1 MTDGSPTT
9 SVMARYPTSVRAV
22 IHGSVLLLVLAAC
35 SIGPGKPD
43 LTRLY
48 ESAQVQSE
56 QPPLILIPGVLGSR
70 LEQGDGREVWPGGI
84 GSLLLS
90 RYQNLAMPID
100 EDTLEA
106 GPGGLKPGGLFDKAA
121 GRQYYSRIIDVLE
134 GPGGYRRGTPG
145 VTPDDSAPR
154 YYVMTYDW
162 RQGAVQNAR
171 ELDLLIRA
179 IRTDHS
185 SPDLRVDIIG
195 HSMGGLIARY
205 FSRYGTKD
213 VLDDNQFDAEDPGA
227 SRLRRLVL
235 VGTPNLGSI
244 GAIRSLINGE
254 HLGLRRSL
262 PEVLMTMP
270 AIYQLFPHALDNWL
284 YTVSGKPLERDQF
297 DAAIWR
303 RFRMG
308 PWDPA
313 VKKRL
318 VDRYGA
324 PEAEAR
330 IATLRE
336 FFDKQL
342 ERARRFT
349 WSLSL
354 ETAAESAES
363 LVFGGD
369 CSLTP
374 AKIVVE
380 EVKGESVLRLW
391 PENIRRPVGGIDYSR
406 LMLEPGDGTV
416 TKASLL
422 GRQELD
428 PTAPRHRYLHFA
440 PRNVFFFCERH
451 EVLTG
456 NITFQDNLLH
466 ALLRVD

>member
-1 MTDGSPTT
+1 M
-9 SVMARYPTSVRAV
+9 
-22 IHGSVLLLVLAAC
+22 LLALTGC
-35 SIGPGKPD
+35 SIDPGKPD
-43 LTRLY
+43 LARLY
-48 ESAQVQSE
+48 ESATGQAK

-70 LEQGDGREVWPGGI
+70 LEDGDGREAWPGGI
-84 GSLLLS
+84 GSLIMS

-100 EDTLEA
+100 TETLEP
-106 GPGGLKPGGLFDKAA
+106 GRGGLKPGGLFDKAA
-121 GRQYYSRIIDVLE
+121 GRQYYSRILEVLE

-145 VTPDDSAPR
+145 IKPDDGAPR

-162 RQGAVQNAR
+162 RQDAVQSAR
-171 ELDLLIRA
+171 ELDRLIRT
-179 IRTDHS
+179 IRADHA

-205 FSRYGTKD
+205 YSRYGTAD
-213 VLDDNQFDAEDPGA
+213 VLDDNQFPADNPGA
-227 SRLRRLVL
+227 SRLRRVVL

-254 HLGLRRSL
+254 HLGLRRSP

-270 AIYQLFPHALDNWL
+270 AIYQLFPHALDSWL
-284 YTVSGKPLERDQF
+284 YTASGKPLERDQF
-297 DAAIWR
+297 DANIWR

-308 PWDPA
+308 PWDPS
-313 VKKRL
+313 VK
-318 VDRYGA
+318 DRMTHRHG
-324 PEAEAR
+324 ETVAEAR

-354 ETAAESAES
+354 ETEAASAES

-374 AKIVVE
+374 ANIVVE
-380 EVKGESVLRLW
+380 EVQGESVLRLW
-391 PENIRRPVGGIDYSR
+391 PENIRHPVSGVDYSR

-422 GRQELD
+422 GREELD
-428 PTAPRHRYLHFA
+428 PTTRRHRYLHFA
-440 PRNVFFFCERH
+440 PSNVLFFCERH

-456 NITFQDNLLH
+456 NLTFQDNLLH
-466 ALLRVD
+466 TLLRVD

>member
-1 MTDGSPTT
+1 MRSRSIQRPLIQSLLLLTLAGCIGSPD
-9 SVMARYPTSVRAV
+9 
-22 IHGSVLLLVLAAC
+22 
-35 SIGPGKPD
+35 KPD
-43 LTRLY
+43 LARLY
-48 ESAQVQSE
+48 ESAKGQAE

-70 LEQGDGREVWPGGI
+70 LKREDGTEAWPGSI
-84 GSLLLS
+84 GKLLVS
-90 RYQNLAMPID
+90 RYQDLAMPID
-100 EDTLEA
+100 EDTLQPH
-106 GPGGLKPGGLFDKAA
+106 PGSLEPGALFDKAA
-121 GRQYYSRIIDVLE
+121 GREYYSRIIKLLE
-134 GPGGYRRGTPG
+134 GPGGYRRGAAG
-145 VTPDDSAPR
+145 VAPDDSAPR

-162 RQGAVQNAR
+162 RQDAVQSAR
-171 ELDLLIRA
+171 ELDRLIRT
-179 IRTDHS
+179 IRSDHA

-205 FSRYGTKD
+205 YSRYGTAD
-213 VLDDNQFDAEDPGA
+213 VLNNNQFDADDPGA

-254 HLGLRRSL
+254 HLGLRRSP

-284 YTVSGKPLERDQF
+284 YTLSGDPLQRDQF
-297 DAAIWR
+297 DAAIWQ

-313 VKKRL
+313 VKERL
-318 VDRYGA
+318 IRRYGTTA
-324 PEAEAR
+324 AEIR

-336 FFDKQL
+336 YFDKQL

-374 AKIVVE
+374 ANLVVE

-391 PENIRRPVGGIDYSR
+391 PENIQHPTAGIDYSR

-422 GRQELD
+422 GREELD
-428 PTAPRHRYLHFA
+428 PTAPRHKYLHFA